1 MIKSRGFKT
10 GLLGMVLASVGI
22 VGCASGD
29 STGQNDGNL
38 TGDAVQPA
46 CPGAMAQ
53 GGNAKTYSA
62 RGVVVA
68 VRVDLKDPSTTAWD
82 GIANVTDTKA
92 LPSSGGNIIKSTTT
106 ANAGAVAQAA
116 ATSSQ
121 AKGADG
127 TAEATASA
135 ANASLFHTAPDGFLK
150 DVLGEDG
157 SGGTVAIN
165 LQKVLESLGINDDLL
180 SAIFTGPLAG
190 GVQADVVQ
198 ENAKSYCSADG
209 KAHSEATGKV
219 VGLVIGGKPVDI
231 TLGPNQKILDLPGLV
246 QITINEQIT
255 TSDDPSKSSM
265 DATGLHVNL
274 LDGRIDVK
282 VARAQ
287 AGVECSGAD
296 GGGGCGLH

>member
-1 MIKSRGFKT
+1 MISSRGFKT
-10 GLLGMVLASVGI
+10 GLLGIVFTAVGM

-29 STGQNDGNL
+29 STGQQDGNL

-46 CPGAMAQ
+46 CPGAMAPQ
-53 GGNAKTYSA
+53 GSAKTYSA

-68 VRVDLKDPSTTAWD
+68 VRVDLKNPSTTAWD

-92 LPSSGGNIIKSTTT
+92 LPASGGNIIKSAAT

-116 ATSSQ
+116 TTSSQ
-121 AKGADG
+121 AKGSGG
-127 TAEATASA
+127 TAEAITAA
-135 ANASLFHTAPDGFLK
+135 TNASLFHTAPDGFLK

-165 LQKVLESLGINDDLL
+165 LQKVLEDLGINDDLL
-180 SAIFTGPLAG
+180 AVIFTGPLKG
-190 GVQADVVQ
+190 GIQADVVQ
-198 ENAKSYCSADG
+198 ESAKSYCDAGG

-219 VGLVIGGKPVDI
+219 VGLVIGGTPVDI

-246 QITINEQIT
+246 TITINEQIT
-255 TSDDPSKSSM
+255 TSEDPTKSSM

-287 AGVECSGAD
+287 AGVECAGSD
-296 GGGGCGLH
+296 GGGGCGAH